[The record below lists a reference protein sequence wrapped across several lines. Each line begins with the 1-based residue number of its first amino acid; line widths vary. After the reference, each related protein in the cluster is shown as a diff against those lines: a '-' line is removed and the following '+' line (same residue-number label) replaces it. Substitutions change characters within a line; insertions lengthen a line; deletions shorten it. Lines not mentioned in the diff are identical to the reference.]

1 MTDIERI
8 QNKMAQVKMA
18 QVKMAQVKTTST
30 VFVLHHTNQGTP
42 ESGEIHSIYTT
53 KSSALAAMAAELEE
67 GYDGVT
73 MQDNADE
80 DYVYMYITEQ
90 YLKN

>member
-1 MTDIERI
+1 MTQI
-8 QNKMAQVKMA
+8 KTKAQE
-18 QVKMAQVKTTST
+18 TSKT

-53 KSSALAAMAAELEE
+53 ESSALAAMEAELEE

-73 MQDNADE
+73 MQENADE

-90 YLKN
+90 YLNK